1 MKPGKAKLGL
11 MLVEDTPSLQMLYRT
26 VLRKAGFDPICASTG
41 AEAQQLFATERP
53 PVVLLDL
60 VLPDCDGLTLMTEML
75 TEAPE
80 TRVIVITANGSVAK
94 AVQAT
99 RKGAFDFLV
108 KPLGDLRMIGA
119 VANAMTEYQAIT
131 QRGGKGISRA
141 LKSRHDAFVA
151 RSDVMQQV
159 NTVIAAVARSNAPVF
174 IIGPSGSGK
183 AACAEMIHLRSSRAT
198 KPLIQVDCGLPD
210 ALALEAILFGT
221 GAQSD
226 ITGQSAIERA
236 RGGTLFL
243 RNPHKLTPQLQ
254 GRLLSVLNTGQSGE
268 AHSSAAP
275 VDIRIISA
283 ARQDPLDAI
292 RAGELEEALYY
303 RLFVLPLTLPP
314 LHARPEDLP
323 AIAEQFLGE
332 IAQQEG
338 KPFRRITPE
347 ALVLLQSQPW
357 EGNLHELRN
366 VLRQAVVLHEGPDLT
381 PGMLPLAPKA
391 PQLTATQAVQ
401 AAPVM
406 LDLDSA
412 LSGMTMAEIEA
423 RAIRAAIA
431 RNGGSIPRA
440 AQELDIAPSTIYRK
454 RDDWEKTTH

>member
-1 MKPGKAKLGL
+1 MKPTKAKLGL

-26 VLRKAGFDPICASTG
+26 VLKKAGFNPICASTG
-41 AEAQQLFATERP
+41 AEAQQLFASERP
-53 PVVLLDL
+53 QVVLLDL
-60 VLPDCDGLTLMTEML
+60 VLPDCDGLTLMNEML

-99 RKGAFDFLV
+99 RRGAFDFLV
-108 KPLGDLRMIGA
+108 KPLGDLRLIGS

-131 QRGGKGISRA
+131 QRGGKGVSRV
-141 LKSRHDAFVA
+141 LQSRQDAFVA
-151 RSDVMQQV
+151 QSESMRQV
-159 NTVIAAVARSNAPVF
+159 STIIEAVARSSAPVF
-174 IIGPSGSGK
+174 IIGASGSGK
-183 AACAEMIHLRSSRAT
+183 AACAEMIHLRSSRAG
-198 KPLIQVDCGLPD
+198 KPLIEVDCGLPD
-210 ALALEAILFGT
+210 TQALEAILFGT
-221 GAQSD
+221 GTQDDA
-226 ITGQSAIERA
+226 IGQSAIQRA
-236 RGGTLFL
+236 KGGTLFL
-243 RNPHKLTPQLQ
+243 RNPQKLAPQLQ
-254 GRLLSVLNTGQSGE
+254 ARLLSILNTGQSAE
-268 AHSSAAP
+268 DHSGAAP

-283 ARQDPLDAI
+283 ARRDPLEAI

-323 AIAEQFLGE
+323 VIAEQFLAE
-332 IAQQEG
+332 IAQQEA
-338 KPFRRITPE
+338 KQFKRITPE
-347 ALVLLQSQPW
+347 ALALLQVQTW

-381 PGMLPLAPKA
+381 PAMLRLASRGVTLT
-391 PQLTATQAVQ
+391 PQT
-401 AAPVM
+401 APVI
-406 LDLDSA
+406 LDLDTA
-412 LSGMTMAEIEA
+412 LAGMTMAEIET

-454 RDDWEKTTH
+454 RDDWEKTSA

>member
-1 MKPGKAKLGL
+1 MKPAKAKLGL

-26 VLRKAGFDPICASTG
+26 VLKKAGYDPICASTG
-41 AEAQQLFATERP
+41 AEAQALFAAERP

-60 VLPDCDGLTLMTEML
+60 VLPDCDGLTLLTEML
-75 TEAPE
+75 AEAPE

-119 VANAMTEYQAIT
+119 VANAMTEYQSIT
-131 QRGGKGISRA
+131 QGAGKGMSHAIRSRQ
-141 LKSRHDAFVA
+141 DAFVA
-151 RSDVMQQV
+151 QSEPMRQV
-159 NTVIAAVARSNAPVF
+159 TTVIDAVARSNAPVF
-174 IIGPSGSGK
+174 IIGASGSGK
-183 AACAEMIHLRSSRAT
+183 AACAEMIHLRSSRAA

-210 ALALEAILFGT
+210 TQALEAMLFGT
-221 GAQSD
+221 GPQGDTS
-226 ITGQSAIERA
+226 QSAIQRA
-236 RGGTLFL
+236 KGGTLFL
-243 RNPHKLTPQLQ
+243 RNPQKLTPLLQ
-254 GRLLSVLNTGQSGE
+254 ARLLSVLNTGK
-268 AHSSAAP
+268 SAESQPGDAP

-283 ARQDPLDAI
+283 ARRDPLEAI
-292 RAGELEEALYY
+292 RAGEMEEALYY

-323 AIAEQFLGE
+323 VIAAQFLLE

-338 KPFRRITPE
+338 KQFKRITPE
-347 ALVLLQSQPW
+347 ALALLQAQPW

-366 VLRQAVVLHEGPDLT
+366 VLRQAVVLHDGPDLT
-381 PGMLPLAPKA
+381 PAMLPHMSREPNHASPG
-391 PQLTATQAVQ
+391 
-401 AAPVM
+401 APVI
-406 LDLDSA
+406 LDLDTA
-412 LSGMTMAEIEA
+412 LAGLTMAEIEA

-454 RDDWEKTTH
+454 RDDWEKNAH